1 MYFVT
6 FIAALVIILVAA
18 GIFIYGLAQYVQS
31 KNTQA
36 RNNISRGYL
45 VALIGIIAAA
55 VIFGVFSV

>member
-18 GIFIYGLAQYVQS
+18 GIFIYGLAQYVQE
-31 KNTQA
+31 KNAEA
-36 RNNISRGYL
+36 RNNISRGYF

-55 VIFGVFSV
+55 IIFGVFSV

>member
-18 GIFIYGLAQYVQS
+18 GIFIYGLAQYVQN
-31 KNTQA
+31 KNVQA
-36 RNNISRGYL
+36 RDNISKGYF

-55 VIFGVFSV
+55 IIFGVFSV